1 MNSGIYY
8 FKKEIFKFF
17 PNKRNFSLENEL
29 LENLINKKKVSGTIH
44 NGFFLDIG
52 TPKNFIF
59 GKKNIQKILYKPALF
74 LDRDGVINI
83 DKGYTHK
90 TKDFKLMPNILKVLK
105 YFNNKNYYIF
115 IVTNQAGVAKKKV
128 YN

>member
-1 MNSGIYY
+1 M
-8 FKKEIFKFF
+8 
-17 PNKRNFSLENEL
+17 
-29 LENLINKKKVSGTIH
+29 
-44 NGFFLDIG
+44 
-52 TPKNFIF
+52 
-59 GKKNIQKILYKPALF
+59 YKPALF

-115 IVTNQAGVAKKKV
+115 IVTNQAGVAKKKFTINEF
-128 YN
+128 YKFQNYIKKFFL